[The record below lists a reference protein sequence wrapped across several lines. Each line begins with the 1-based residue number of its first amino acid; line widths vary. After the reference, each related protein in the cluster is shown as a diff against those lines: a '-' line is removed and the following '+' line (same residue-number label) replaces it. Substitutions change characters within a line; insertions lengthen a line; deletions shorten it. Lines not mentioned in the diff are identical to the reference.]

1 MGKKGEGLPHAV
13 GVAYVKVTRT
23 TVDIHALFDVSA
35 LYSGFY
41 LVQTQYLRVC
51 LEADIPD
58 SLDHP
63 CTEPWGSPAR

>member
-1 MGKKGEGLPHAV
+1 MGGKEEL
-13 GVAYVKVTRT
+13 KVTRT
-23 TVDIHALFDVSA
+23 TVDIHALFDVSV

-41 LVQTQYLRVC
+41 LVRTQCLRVC